1 MVKAHCRKAKG
12 KSLSLIDWFRA
23 KNKDGTYKKRRFS
36 LKRIFLAVAL
46 GLSGLAVASRGVDI
60 IRHTPPD
67 EAVVSIGM
75 KAQQE
80 AAYVAEGP
88 RFPAYEVL
96 PEKWRGVLERSGQ
109 KEGITGADI
118 YTALTERQKACLL
131 NIMAKSQATLLPDG
145 TTVLD
150 HMRHLREI
158 RQDRIFI
165 TVEEGLA
172 QQLDSSNSSAG
183 AFYHR
188 GGIDGV
194 LHSARESFDKYASY
208 KTRDAKGAFDVTLSH
223 NGREWMAEMDID
235 YYRGMRHF
243 FFEVAY
249 NHVLDTRTDPV
260 KVEKILRQNQ
270 GIDPG
275 YKGR

>member
-1 MVKAHCRKAKG
+1 MTG
-12 KSLSLIDWFRA
+12 MTGWFR
-23 KNKDGTYKKRRFS
+23 KK
-36 LKRIFLAVAL
+36 LKQDKPKKKWRLKVWFATAVL
-46 GLSGLAVASRGVDI
+46 GLSGLAAASRAADV

-67 EAVVSIGM
+67 EAIVSISM
-75 KAQQE
+75 KAQQPAGIAPE
-80 AAYVAEGP
+80 QVYAAKQLPVAP
-88 RFPAYEVL
+88 HFPAYGDL

-109 KEGITGADI
+109 AEGISGNDI
-118 YTALTERQKACLL
+118 YAALTDRQKACLL
-131 NIMAKSQATLLPDG
+131 NIFAKSGATALPDG

-150 HMRHLREI
+150 HLGHLREI
-158 RQDRIFI
+158 RQDRIFL
-165 TVEEGLA
+165 TVGEGLA
-172 QQLDSSNSSAG
+172 PQLDASNSREG

-235 YYRGMRHF
+235 YYRGLRHF

-249 NHVLDTRTDPV
+249 NHILDTRTDPV

-275 YKGR
+275 YRAK